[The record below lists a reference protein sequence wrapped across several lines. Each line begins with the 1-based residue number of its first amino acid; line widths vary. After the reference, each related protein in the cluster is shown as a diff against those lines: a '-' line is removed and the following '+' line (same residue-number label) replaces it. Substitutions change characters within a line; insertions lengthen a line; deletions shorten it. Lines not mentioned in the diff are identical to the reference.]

1 MTQSL
6 IIDQKLLHVIIKWFT
21 QSVDV
26 FETDSRV
33 SERVFTREYTQIDF
47 DYLERFA
54 ESGVISREFACKSAF
69 SLSEVLWLRLLV
81 AAEKRTLEL
90 NELSIL
96 VERVAVDTDTLNTLI
111 QHVDLQAVFGV
122 PLPNNVK
129 QLLNTPDKLNDFIEK
144 HAKSACLLDALLHF
158 MITQRVSISLI
169 IDQHANILPYT
180 PMLFSEPTIDSRELA
195 CVLGSSHVS
204 INLLELIDDLLT
216 IDTQNELKL
225 ACLDTREQQLFGVLK
240 DDQHALSQ
248 VAIRFGKDNTPTR
261 MDVTR
266 KMPVDT
272 RARLNEIIAKNA
284 YEDISVKTENGH
296 VVHVENTQK
305 IKLK

>member
-1 MTQSL
+1 MKQPL
-6 IIDQKLLHVIIKWFT
+6 IIDQKLQHVIIKWFT
-21 QSVDV
+21 QSVGV
-26 FETDSRV
+26 FDTDSHV
-33 SERVFTREYTQIDF
+33 YSHVFTRQYMQIDCH
-47 DYLERFA
+47 YLDHFA
-54 ESGVISREFACKSAF
+54 ESGVISRELACQSSF

-81 AAEKRTLEL
+81 AAEKRAIEL
-90 NELSIL
+90 KELLIL
-96 VERVAVDTDTLNTLI
+96 VERVAVDTDTLNTLM
-111 QHVDLQAVFGV
+111 QHVDLQAVFGL
-122 PLPNNVK
+122 PLPNNLK
-129 QLLNTPDKLNDFIEK
+129 QLLNTPYKLNAFIKK

-158 MITQRVSISLI
+158 MITQRVSISVI

-180 PMLFSEPTIDSRELA
+180 PKLFSEPSIDSRELA

-225 ACLDTREQQLFGVLK
+225 ACLDTREQQLFSVLK
-240 DDQHALSQ
+240 DDKEALSQ